1 MTGFPSRQ
9 DYELLIYTLSQRYP
23 DIVFS
28 SVHLYTT
35 SPGTATVTGS
45 IRFRS
50 GLELRV
56 FEIVDFVAGRISDY
70 SYDVL
75 REGEPVRWY
84 DPQPHPENPE
94 LASTFPHHLHEPPDI
109 KHNRKPAPGIS
120 FQSPNL
126 PTLIADCIALGASL
140 PAEPSAE
147 NDKETRG
154 QGDGRETGQ

>member
-75 REGEPVRWY
+75 REGDAGTIHSPIPKTPNWQAPFLTTCTSRRTS
-84 DPQPHPENPE
+84 NTT
-94 LASTFPHHLHEPPDI
+94 ASLLRASASRAPTCPPW
-109 KHNRKPAPGIS
+109 
-120 FQSPNL
+120 SP
-126 PTLIADCIALGASL
+126 IALPWGQACPL
-140 PAEPSAE
+140 
-147 NDKETRG
+147 NHLRKTTRRQGDKEMV
-154 QGDGRETGQ
+154 GRPAS